1 MPQAP
6 SKPTDVIGSRDAPGE
21 PESRAG
27 EVVAG
32 VDAKPLVS
40 IGMPVHDG
48 AKYIRE
54 AIDSLLCQHY
64 VNLELI
70 ISDNAST
77 DETVS
82 ICREYCAR
90 DRRVRLCTQDRNVGA
105 IANFAFVLGQA
116 RGEYFMW
123 AACDDVWDA
132 AWIERL
138 VETLAGSDVDQAAY
152 GRLLHM
158 DEESEVLPHA
168 ANHSL
173 FPYRGPRVIRRMRYF
188 LAREDLG
195 KANLIYSLFKI
206 DMLRGVVLSEFTHDY
221 HVVFHILG
229 RTGIASTPDVVTRKR
244 VRSTFSAAPV
254 VAQTRA
260 PGTWWR
266 RIVVRLVPVRT
277 RDSVRRWRW
286 LARTALIPQAL
297 VWCVHLLP
305 GYFNDCS
312 PGERLVFWPL
322 AVVKLCGVWCSELTV
337 LVGNEL
343 GRQGASRTDQKSLPS
358 NSAADAGAPE
368 SQRGARPPT

>member
-1 MPQAP
+1 MPEAR
-6 SKPTDVIGSRDAPGE
+6 SKPTDVIGSRDALGE

-27 EVVAG
+27 GDRTG
-32 VDAKPLVS
+32 VEAKPLVS

-54 AIDSLLCQHY
+54 AIDSLLRQNY
-64 VNLELI
+64 VDLELI

-77 DETVS
+77 DETAS

-132 AWIERL
+132 AWVERL
-138 VETLAGSDVDQAAY
+138 VETLAGSGVDQAAY
-152 GRLLHM
+152 GRLLHI
-158 DEESEVLPHA
+158 DEESEILPHP
-168 ANHSL
+168 ANHSR
-173 FPYRGPRVIRRMRYF
+173 FPYRGPRIIRRMRYF
-188 LAREDLG
+188 LDREDLG
-195 KANLIYSLFKI
+195 KANLFYSMFKI
-206 DMLRGVVLSEFTHDY
+206 DMLRSVVLSEFTHDY

-244 VRSTFSAAPV
+244 VRSAFSEAPV
-254 VAQTRA
+254 ADAKGA
-260 PGTWWR
+260 PRTWWR

-286 LARTALIPQAL
+286 LVRTALVPRAL

-312 PGERLVFWPL
+312 PGERLVFGPL
-322 AVVKLCGVWCSELTV
+322 AVVKLCRVWCSELTV
-337 LVGNEL
+337 LVGNEF
-343 GRQGASRTDQKSLPS
+343 GRQGAVRTDQTSLAS
-358 NSAADAGAPE
+358 KNAAH
-368 SQRGARPPT
+368 R